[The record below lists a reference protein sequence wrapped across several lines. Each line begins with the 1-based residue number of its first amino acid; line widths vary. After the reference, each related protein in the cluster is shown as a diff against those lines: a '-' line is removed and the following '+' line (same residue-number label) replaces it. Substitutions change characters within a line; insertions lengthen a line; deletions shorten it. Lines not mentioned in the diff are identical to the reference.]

1 MKKDKIKVV
10 ILCGGRGTRLR
21 EETEIRPKP
30 LVEIGNRPIL
40 WHIMKIYSHY
50 GFNDFILCLG
60 YKGDLIK
67 DYFLNYEAMN
77 NDFTI
82 NLGNRNNIS
91 FHNSHLEKDW
101 NVTLV
106 YTGAQSLTG
115 ARIKKIEEYIDGETF
130 MVTYGDGV
138 CDINIIKLFESHK
151 ENKVIGTL
159 TGVHPSSRFG
169 ELLVKKNNVVE
180 FNEKPLVSQGFING
194 GFFVFNKE
202 FFRYLSNDENCT
214 LEHEP
219 LGNLA
224 SDGEL
229 SVYKHSGFWQCMD
242 TQREV
247 DLLNELWKHGNAP
260 WKIWKD

>member
-1 MKKDKIKVV
+1 MEKIKVV

-40 WHIMKIYSHY
+40 WHIMKIYSYY
-50 GFNDFILCLG
+50 GFNDFVLCLG

-82 NLGNRNNIS
+82 NLGKRDNLT
-91 FHNSHLEKDW
+91 FHNAHLETDW

-106 YTGAQSLTG
+106 NTGAQTQTG
-115 ARIKKIEEYIDGETF
+115 ARIKKIEEYIDTDTF

-138 CDINIIKLFESHK
+138 GDVDIAKLVQFHK
-151 ENKVIGTL
+151 ENKIVGSL

-169 ELLVKKNNVVE
+169 ELVVKGKNIAK
-180 FNEKPLVSQGFING
+180 FNEKPLISQGYING
-194 GFFVFNKE
+194 GFFVFGKK
-202 FFRYLSNDENCT
+202 FFDYLTNDDNCT
-214 LEHEP
+214 LEHGP
-219 LGNLA
+219 LEKLA
-224 SDGEL
+224 TDGKL
-229 SVYKHSGFWQCMD
+229 SVYKHDGFWQCMD
-242 TQREV
+242 TQREL
-247 DLLNELWKHGNAP
+247 DLLNELWKQGQAP
-260 WKIWKD
+260 WKVWKD